1 MARPS
6 TCAGAPRGRASAA
19 RCGGWPRPTLARRA
33 RPPSPSKH
41 RWRVSRS
48 IAPSGSSRSGR
59 ATCACTRVLR
69 SPAWSCGSRSPARGR
84 SRIVPGSNEV
94 SMRRRVSLLFVA
106 AVFAATPAAA
116 QTRAGSVPLLLSTAW
131 LEEHLQESDVVV
143 LYTDQGAHD
152 EALIAGAR
160 AVPHESLMTMQG
172 GHGLASTDVLVEALR
187 KAGVS
192 NDSHVVVY
200 GEPLSVG
207 WLFFVLEYLGHPRVS
222 VLDASITKWRAEN
235 RPFARTP
242 VAPPR
247 GTFTPSPRPQLRAT
261 ADDVRAQ
268 RSEERRVGKSVG
280 LGGSRNIKRKRNVK
294 MIVTVRL

>member
-1 MARPS
+1 
-6 TCAGAPRGRASAA
+6 
-19 RCGGWPRPTLARRA
+19 
-33 RPPSPSKH
+33 
-41 RWRVSRS
+41 
-48 IAPSGSSRSGR
+48 
-59 ATCACTRVLR
+59 
-69 SPAWSCGSRSPARGR
+69 
-84 SRIVPGSNEV
+84 
-94 SMRRRVSLLFVA
+94 MRRRVSLLFVA

-268 RSEERRVGKSVG
+268 AAGGGGAVLDARSAREYEAGHIPGARLLTWQDVFVDPRQQVFKSRDELVAMFRAAGAAPGATAVTYCQIGLRSSALYFAARLAGLDARNYVGSWSDWTARG
-280 LGGSRNIKRKRNVK
+280 LPVEPGR
-294 MIVTVRL
+294 